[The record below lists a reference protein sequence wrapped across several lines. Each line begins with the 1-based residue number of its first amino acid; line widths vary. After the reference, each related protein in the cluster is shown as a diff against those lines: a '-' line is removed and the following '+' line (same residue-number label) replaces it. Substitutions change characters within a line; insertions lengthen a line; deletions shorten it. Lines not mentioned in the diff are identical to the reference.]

1 MYSTTVGTG
10 YLHTFKPESLN
21 RIRDHAR
28 FSLDTLDWMQPS
40 DVRTK
45 QVTVVGGARSGR
57 AVARLL
63 STAGADVFLTEQGP
77 PTEGLAATLD
87 EAGVDYEFGGHTS
100 RAVDSDFFVLSP
112 GVPTQSNI
120 VQQAQR
126 AGLNIYSEI
135 EAASW
140 FCEAP
145 IVAITGTNGKT
156 TTTSLTGHVFQQ
168 ALADAPNRDVIVAGN
183 IGYPFSDYVLDT
195 TPEDVVVLE
204 VSSFQLDHVDT
215 FHPRVS
221 ILLNITPDHLDRYNN
236 DFNAYAQ
243 AKFNILRNQGAGDVV
258 VYNYDDEL
266 VRAYVEQA
274 TEDPALRALG
284 LSVTDT
290 PPRGAYVQNDCI
302 RLRTDDSPESLM
314 QRDEVA
320 LRGRH
325 NLYNSLAAAVSA
337 RVMEVEN
344 DTIRESLAGFEG
356 VPHRL
361 EEVRE
366 IDGVLYVND
375 SKATNVNAVWYAL
388 ESFERPVV
396 LIAGGRDKGN
406 DYTDLKPLVRSG
418 VRAVVA
424 MGESADTVYDELGA
438 EAEARDKA
446 GSMEE
451 ALDRAQHFAQPGDAV
466 VLSPAC
472 SSFDMYENYEERGD
486 LFRRLVKTLL

>member
-1 MYSTTVGTG
+1 
-10 YLHTFKPESLN
+10 
-21 RIRDHAR
+21 
-28 FSLDTLDWMQPS
+28 MQPS

-63 STAGADVFLTEQGP
+63 AEAGAEVFLTEQGP
-77 PTEGLAATLD
+77 PTEGLTDTLE
-87 EAGVDYEFGGHTS
+87 EAGVDYEFDGHTP
-100 RAVDSDFFVLSP
+100 RALAADFVVLSP

-120 VQQAQR
+120 VQQARR
-126 AGLNIYSEI
+126 AGLAIYSEI
-135 EAASW
+135 ETASW

-156 TTTSLTGHVFQQ
+156 TTTSLAGHVFRQ
-168 ALADAPNRDVIVAGN
+168 ARADDPARDVLVAGN

-195 TPEDVVVLE
+195 DPQDVVVLE

-215 FHPRVS
+215 FRPAVS
-221 ILLNITPDHLDRYNN
+221 VLLNITPDHLDRYDH

-243 AKFNILRNQGAGDVV
+243 AKFNIFRNQEAGDVV
-258 VYNYDDEL
+258 VYNRDDDL
-266 VRAYVEQA
+266 VREYVEWAAGEQGV
-274 TEDPALRALG
+274 RALG
-284 LSVTDT
+284 LSLTDE
-290 PPRGAYVQNDCI
+290 PAAGAYLQDDTI
-302 RLRTDDSPESLM
+302 LLRIDDEDEPLM
-314 QRDEVA
+314 QRDELA

-337 RVMEVEN
+337 RVMEVES
-344 DTIRESLAGFEG
+344 DVIRESLSGFEG

-361 EEVRE
+361 EEVRTV
-366 IDGVLYVND
+366 DGVLYVND

-406 DYTDLKPLVRSG
+406 DYTDLKPLVRAG

-424 MGESADTVYDELGA
+424 MGESAETVYDELGA
-438 EAEARDKA
+438 EAPHRATAR
-446 GSMEE
+446 SMED
-451 ALDRAQHFAQPGDAV
+451 ALDQAQAFAQPGDAV
-466 VLSPAC
+466 LLSPAC

>member
-1 MYSTTVGTG
+1 MT
-10 YLHTFKPESLN
+10 PE
-21 RIRDHAR
+21 R
-28 FSLDTLDWMQPS
+28 
-40 DVRTK
+40 VRTK

-57 AVARLL
+57 AVAQLL
-63 STAGADVFLTEQGP
+63 AEAGAEVFLTEQGP
-77 PTEGLAATLD
+77 PTEGLEERLD
-87 EAGVDYEFGGHTS
+87 AAGVGYEFGGHTT
-100 RAVDSDFFVLSP
+100 RAIDADFFVLSP

-126 AGLNIYSEI
+126 AGLGIYSEI

-156 TTTSLTGHVFQQ
+156 TTTSLTGHVFRQ
-168 ALADAPNRDVIVAGN
+168 ALADDPDREVIVAGN
-183 IGYPFSDYVLDT
+183 IGYPFSDYVMDT
-195 TPEDVVVLE
+195 EPTDVVVLE

-215 FHPRVS
+215 FHPEVS
-221 ILLNITPDHLDRYNN
+221 VILNITPDHLDRYDN

-243 AKFNILRNQGAGDVV
+243 AKFNIFRNQGAGDVV
-258 VYNYDDEL
+258 VYNRDDEL
-266 VRAYVEQA
+266 VRDYVTWAEG
-274 TEDPALRALG
+274 ENGFRALG
-284 LSVTDT
+284 LTLTDD
-290 PPRGAYVQNDCI
+290 PGSGAYLQDDRI
-302 RLRTDDSPESLM
+302 ILRIDDDESLM
-314 QRDEVA
+314 QRDELA

-337 RVMEVEN
+337 RVMEVEQ
-344 DTIRESLAGFEG
+344 DVIRESLSGFEG

-361 EEVRE
+361 EEVRT

-388 ESFERPVV
+388 ESFDRPVV

-406 DYTDLKPLVRSG
+406 DYTDLKPLVRKG

-424 MGESADTVYDELGA
+424 IGESADKVYEEIGA
-438 EAEARDKA
+438 EAEERVRAR
-446 GSMEE
+446 SMEE
-451 ALDRAQHFAQPGDAV
+451 ALNLAQGFAQPGDAV
-466 VLSPAC
+466 LLSPAC